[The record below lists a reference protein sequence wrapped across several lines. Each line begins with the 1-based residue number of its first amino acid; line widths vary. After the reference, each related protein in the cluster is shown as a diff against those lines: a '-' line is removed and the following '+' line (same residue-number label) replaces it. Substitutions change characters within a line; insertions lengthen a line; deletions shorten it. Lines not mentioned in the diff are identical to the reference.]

1 MAGQIGIVAPSP
13 VVGTQVSVAP
23 GRMVAD
29 KNPWQSQTELSA
41 LIGALASILSLFGLI
56 TLTAPQV
63 AGISLF
69 VFVLTGVLRMTGDGA
84 KLVFTKSKV
93 IQDVVVGVTPTLAD
107 LNEDIGLATMQVD
120 KIRAAMIAAGMSEEQ
135 VLAFLNGL
143 GMNPAQTQAA
153 VTAVKKP

>member
-1 MAGQIGIVAPSP
+1 MAGQIGIVAPGP

-29 KNPWQSQTELSA
+29 KNPWQSQTELAA
-41 LIGALASILSLFGLI
+41 LVGALASILSLFGLI
-56 TLTAPQV
+56 DLTAPQV
-63 AGISLF
+63 AGIATFIF
-69 VFVLTGVLRMTGDGA
+69 VMIGVLRMTGDGA
-84 KLVFTKSKV
+84 KLVFNKSKV

-143 GMNPAQTQAA
+143 GMNATQTQAA